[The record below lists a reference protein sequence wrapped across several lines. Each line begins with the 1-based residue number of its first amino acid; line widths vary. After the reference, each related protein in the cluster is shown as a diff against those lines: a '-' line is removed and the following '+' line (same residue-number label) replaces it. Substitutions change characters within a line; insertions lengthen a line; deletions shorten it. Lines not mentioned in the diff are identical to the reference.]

1 MNLPNLK
8 DITLR
13 DEVPLKT
20 LKSKLNEKILSGEY
34 NIGQLIVPQVFQKTS
49 IKDNTVVTEEFTVEG
64 RKILLH
70 DIRKKML
77 HDHQN
82 YMRLHTDE
90 EIESFDLITLIDMLK
105 KKKDFSVEKS
115 ISLTKLDL
123 QNLLKKYERTRY
135 LMFWHDGSCI
145 SNHGHIM
152 MMVSC
157 MYTFGHL

>member
-1 MNLPNLK
+1 M
-8 DITLR
+8 
-13 DEVPLKT
+13 
-20 LKSKLNEKILSGEY
+20 
-34 NIGQLIVPQVFQKTS
+34 
-49 IKDNTVVTEEFTVEG
+49 VTEEFTVEG

-145 SNHGHIM
+145 SNHGHIK

-157 MYTFGHL
+157 MYTLGHL

>member
-8 DITLR
+8 DITLPA
-13 DEVPLKT
+13 EVPLKT

-105 KKKDFSVEKS
+105 KKEIFFGR
-115 ISLTKLDL
+115 
-123 QNLLKKYERTRY
+123 KKY
-135 LMFWHDGSCI
+135 FIDKIGSTEFAKKI
-145 SNHGHIM
+145 
-152 MMVSC
+152 
-157 MYTFGHL
+157 